1 LRDHPHL
8 RECVTHCVHCGI
20 RFLTDPRNARR
31 TNLRCPFGCREHHRR
46 QASSHRATA
55 YYRTEQGKRK
65 KEVQNARRKKET
77 ARRQGQSC
85 TPAAN
90 EPTESRPPDSCRPRQ
105 TPPATPAE
113 LPTDV
118 QLVLDAVA
126 LTPRIIVASP
136 VLPYLTIIIGVI
148 ERRSI
153 SRSDLVAHLLEL
165 LRQHSM
171 APCLR
176 KDYVL
181 GFQQRHPP

>member
-1 LRDHPHL
+1 MRDYPRL
-8 RECVTHCVHCGI
+8 SECATQCVHCGI
-20 RFLTDPRNARR
+20 RFLTHPRNANR

-65 KEVQNARRKKET
+65 KEVQNARRKKEA

-85 TPAAN
+85 PGAN
-90 EPTESRPPDSCRPRQ
+90 EPTESRPPDTCRRQQ
-105 TPPATPAE
+105 TPQATPGE
-113 LPTDV
+113 LLTDM
-118 QLVLDAVA
+118 QLVLDAVV
-126 LTPRIIVASP
+126 LTPEIIVASP
-136 VLPYLTIIIGVI
+136 TLPYLTTVVGLI

-171 APCLR
+171 ALCLR